1 MFTPKKIEES
11 SLLEQSI
18 ASAYNQLEAHDA
30 GTEMYANIL
39 DKIERLEALRPKKK
53 ELSVSGDALVA
64 AITNILGIG
73 LVLNY
78 EKLGVVTS
86 KAFGLLVKSKM

>member
-1 MFTPKKIEES
+1 MFTPKKIEEPN
-11 SLLEQSI
+11 LLEESI
-18 ASAYNQLEAHDA
+18 ASAFNQLEEHDA
-30 GTEMYANIL
+30 GTEKYADII
-39 DKIERLEALRPKKK
+39 DKIERLIALRPKKK
-53 ELSVSGDALVA
+53 ELTVSGDALVG